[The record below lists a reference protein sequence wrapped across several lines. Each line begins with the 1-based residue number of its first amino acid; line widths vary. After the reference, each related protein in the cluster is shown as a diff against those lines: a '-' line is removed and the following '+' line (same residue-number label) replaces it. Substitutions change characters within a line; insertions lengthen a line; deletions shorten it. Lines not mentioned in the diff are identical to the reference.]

1 MTESPEHISSGKL
14 HQYIDGALADAGR
27 QAVATHLDACPACRA
42 AWSGFVR
49 IDGSLKHLPLE
60 KAPRSLTASV
70 MDRLN
75 LAPQRDR
82 AFVLLTHTGTVFAFL
97 VVAAILIGV
106 FLWTGVID
114 LGGGE
119 SDPGT
124 SGWVGAAGV
133 TLAGAAQ
140 GAGIMTT
147 KVFSFFSSQGG
158 TAVLLFGVAVVGF
171 LGVADFLFRR
181 GPLRH

>member
-1 MTESPEHISSGKL
+1 MTESPEHISSGIL
-14 HQYIDGALADAGR
+14 HQYIDGTLADPDLR
-27 QAVATHLDACPACRA
+27 AVATHLDGCPACRA
-42 AWSGFVR
+42 AWAAFVR

-75 LAPQRDR
+75 LTPRRDR
-82 AFVLLTHTGTVFAFL
+82 AYVLLTHTGTVFAFL

-114 LGGGE
+114 PGGGE

-124 SGWVGAAGV
+124 PEWLGAAGD

-140 GAGIMTT
+140 GAGSMTT
-147 KVFSFFSSQGG
+147 KFFSFFSSQGG
-158 TAVLLFGVAVVGF
+158 AAVLLFGVVVVGF

-181 GPLRH
+181 GSLRN